1 MGSCILSTA
10 TCADQQEAAV
20 SSMDDRSQ
28 IPNAIGA
35 PSVWLQL
42 EKKIAGSTVRELS
55 QYPAA
60 RASERKKDPLPAD
73 SAARRL
79 KPQKTIK
86 NQEPDRHW
94 ISPKPKLINMRST
107 ETPYRSTFGKDSI
120 RPKKWATAR
129 TLFFQKTPEA
139 QAGNRGERTG
149 AAAQLELL
157 QCGSEHVAHP
167 EGVSVLRV
175 SRLGT
180 VKTTLW
186 THLRRGKKSVP

>member
-1 MGSCILSTA
+1 MAPVGKQNCGFYS
-10 TCADQQEAAV
+10 
-20 SSMDDRSQ
+20 
-28 IPNAIGA
+28 PGA
-35 PSVWLQL
+35 PKSISRSPRKW
-42 EKKIAGSTVRELS
+42 
-55 QYPAA
+55 
-60 RASERKKDPLPAD
+60 ERDPLPAD
-73 SAARRL
+73 SAARPL

-120 RPKKWATAR
+120 RPKQMGHGSDT
-129 TLFFQKTPEA
+129 FFFKKAPEA
-139 QAGNRGERTG
+139 QAGNRGAGAG

-157 QCGSEHVAHP
+157 QRGSEHVAHP